1 MSEVNPKLEPMGTK
15 SISRAAAYK
24 LLASDLDGTL
34 IPSVGHPDDGGV
46 AELRQAVERT
56 ADVIVAYVTGRSR
69 AQALD
74 GIRRHELPPPALLVC
89 DVGTSVF
96 VLEEDEY
103 VPDPGYRELMLEALG
118 GADPAGARELLGELE
133 DLELQGEHSQTE
145 FKLSYYTPADAR
157 GEELA
162 ALAREMLGESGQF
175 NVVHSVDPHVQRGL
189 LDVLPAGVAKD
200 VAVRYLHDR
209 SGVAEHALVYA
220 GDSGNDLAAML
231 SGYNVIVVGN
241 AADALKETIRR
252 QAEARSIAERV
263 HFAEARYAAG
273 VLEGCRRFGIL

>member
-1 MSEVNPKLEPMGTK
+1 M
-15 SISRAAAYK
+15 SRAAAHK

-34 IPSVGHPDDGGV
+34 IPPAEHPDDGGV
-46 AELRQAVERT
+46 AELRHAVER
-56 ADVIVAYVTGRSR
+56 ARNLVVAYVTGRSR
-69 AQALD
+69 ALALE

-96 VLEEDEY
+96 VLEADGYE
-103 VPDPGYRELMLEALG
+103 PDPDYRELMLAALG
-118 GADPAGARELLGELE
+118 GADPAGARELLGELRE
-133 DLELQGEHSQTE
+133 LELQEEHNQTE

-157 GEELA
+157 GAELA
-162 ALAREMLGESGQF
+162 ARAREMLGEAGHF

-189 LDVLPAGVAKD
+189 LDVLPGGVAKD

-209 SGVAEHALVYA
+209 SGVSEHALVYA

-231 SGYNVIVVGN
+231 TGFNVVVVGN

-263 HFAEARYAAG
+263 HFAEAWYAAG